1 MLNIN
6 NLIYQHFN
14 PNFNIFRNLSY
25 LLASIISSEVI
36 SSLVERNRLPT
47 NQWVLMDITNKSATN
62 ENLAQNLTKNRKM
75 SVMIIGEGILAQILS
90 NSMSQTSLSSI
101 AITSKAHEEFK
112 QNSNVKDLNLVVSCG
127 GSFEQR
133 R

>member
-1 MLNIN
+1 
-6 NLIYQHFN
+6 
-14 PNFNIFRNLSY
+14 
-25 LLASIISSEVI
+25 
-36 SSLVERNRLPT
+36 
-47 NQWVLMDITNKSATN
+47 MDITNKSATN

>member
-6 NLIYQHFN
+6 NLIYQHLN
-14 PNFNIFRNLSY
+14 PNYNIFRNLSY